1 MSNVYVYDITAEDI
15 YSEEDFGFIASSPSV
30 SEDYQQISSASAT
43 SEDWFAITSTFTQ
56 IPFGS
61 IGNISGT
68 AEERSSNKFDA
79 SGTIQVSKTLDE
91 NVTFTW
97 AGTGTLFEIGNGLER
112 SLSPYVSSGTVRIE
126 GDNTLVSFS
135 ANPPED
141 TQLFSF
147 SGTGIE
153 KDVDSYVGIGTATI
167 YGIPLVYPEVDYTP
181 HYGIDQNIGIGTTG
195 IQISGGATPKSINS
209 WVGLGT
215 FSALS
220 GAAESITKVYDDYD
234 SIIIEYDDWGLLTET
249 PPYNG
254 FFDWGLVSIPNDGG
268 EAWGPIVGYG
278 SSTLYPFGL
287 FNISGA
293 AIQSATIGNYSGR
306 GNINIIGIGS
316 ETIQY
321 QTIKVY
327 GTDFVTGW
335 VDTGILSPNFTDQW
349 KLRCNATGFGGPSN
363 GTYRVVD
370 NYVVTYAANASSIVA
385 LNYWISNAVVGS
397 RDYVN
402 FDIGPASKWSS
413 GYVVSTTT
421 PITSFSQLTEDYS
434 YATFSIGGEVGFVF
448 RLPDYVQETSGTLGN
463 INLLNASI
471 KLSGNLVHPNID
483 YTPHYGIEKN
493 IGIGT
498 TGIRISGTGL
508 DAYSAQTPENTQL
521 FTFSGNGIEKDV
533 DSYVGIGTL
542 LLSGTIVEK
551 NTESYVGLGTATVFG
566 TALESYSAN
575 TPDNTQLFSFS
586 GTGLEAYSAQTPED
600 TQLFSFSGELLHP
613 DIDYTPH
620 YGIDRNIGVGTTGI
634 QLSGFT
640 RNYSN
645 RYPGPGGG
653 LPDNA
658 GIGTFRFDQTNN
670 TAKYGVLTPYA
681 GSGLFEFLG
690 TAYES
695 FSITTYNGSGQLNIL
710 GIASTKRIKLYQYS
724 GDGQDPIVISEQ
736 TNPITEK
743 VVYAYSGS
751 GIVTISENL
760 YFTKTNS
767 YNGSGSISN
776 LSGASESL
784 SAQTPENTILYAV
797 SGSASESFIAQ
808 TPETEVLYTFD
819 GTLVERKTNS
829 YGGTGTLSITGTAT
843 AKESPNPPASGV
855 FRFVSHTVDHSYDTC
870 DSEEFTCDYQDSA
883 FIKFIAN
890 PPENT
895 ILFNFYGSAQTE
907 ERSIYTYGGSGFEN
921 FYGTYTNLK
930 RSYAES
936 GIGTIFAFT
945 SGIEK
950 DIDSYVGSGSLFAV
964 SGGSQSYSAQTPEG
978 TILLQI
984 SGSAT
989 TRIES
994 EYLYVGIGNIA
1005 ISGSATTREFAVYPT
1020 SSGGTITISGELI
1033 HPNIKFIPAP
1043 SGSGTLV
1050 IVGDSNN
1057 SLTKRYTQTSGTLF
1071 GLSSGLES
1079 YSRTPYIGVGTMYIS
1094 DSYAITIDNPYQI
1107 PRTYVSII

>member
-1 MSNVYVYDITAEDI
+1 MSNVYVYDITATDI

-30 SEDYQQISSASAT
+30 SEDYQQISSASTT
-43 SEDWFAITSTFTQ
+43 SEDWFVITSTFTQ

-68 AEERSSNKFDA
+68 AEEGSSNKFDA

-126 GDNTLVSFS
+126 SGRTLLGSSIGNFSNNQITFDSDQITFDTGDSYAYGALVSFS

-147 SGTGIE
+147 SGTAIE

-167 YGIPLVYPEVDYTP
+167 YGIPLVHPEVDYTP

-195 IQISGGATPKSINS
+195 IQISGRATPKSINS

-234 SIIIEYDDWGLLTET
+234 SIIIEYDDWGLLTGT

-287 FNISGA
+287 FTISGLST
-293 AIQSATIGNYSGR
+293 QSFAKGPYR
-306 GNINIIGIGS
+306 GNSPIYTLSGVASTREIV
-316 ETIQY
+316 
-321 QTIKVY
+321 VY
-327 GTDFVTGW
+327 GYYG
-335 VDTGILSPNFTDQW
+335 DQ
-349 KLRCNATGFGGPSN
+349 KNPG
-363 GTYRVVD
+363 
-370 NYVVTYAANASSIVA
+370 
-385 LNYWISNAVVGS
+385 
-397 RDYVN
+397 
-402 FDIGPASKWSS
+402 
-413 GYVVSTTT
+413 
-421 PITSFSQLTEDYS
+421 
-434 YATFSIGGEVGFVF
+434 
-448 RLPDYVQETSGTLGN
+448 TSGVITLS
-463 INLLNASI
+463 A
-471 KLSGNLVHPNID
+471 NLVHPNID
-483 YTPHYGIEKN
+483 YTPHYGIDQN

-498 TGIRISGTGL
+498 TGIQISGTGL
-508 DAYSAQTPENTQL
+508 EAYSAQTPENTQL
-521 FTFSGNGIEKDV
+521 FSFSGAGIEKDV

-542 LLSGTIVEK
+542 LISGTIVEK
-551 NTESYVGLGTATVFG
+551 TTDSYVGLGTATVFG

-575 TPDNTQLFSFS
+575 TPENTQLFSFS
-586 GTGLEAYSAQTPED
+586 GTGLEAYSAQTPEN

-620 YGIDRNIGVGTTGI
+620 YGIDKNIGIGTTGI

-690 TAYES
+690 TGYES

-776 LSGASESL
+776 LSGASEAL
-784 SAQTPENTILYAV
+784 SAQTPENTILYSV
-797 SGSASESFIAQ
+797 SGSASEAYIAQ
-808 TPETEVLYTFD
+808 TPETEVLYTFN
-819 GTLVERKTNS
+819 GTLDERKTNS
-829 YGGTGTLSITGTAT
+829 YDGTGTVSITGTAT
-843 AKESPNPPASGV
+843 TKESPNPPSSGI

-895 ILFNFYGSAQTE
+895 VLFNFYGSAQTE
-907 ERSIYTYGGSGFEN
+907 ERAIYTYGGSGSEN

-936 GIGTIFAFT
+936 GIGTIFTFT

-994 EYLYVGIGNIA
+994 EYLYVGIGNIQ
-1005 ISGSATTREFAVYPT
+1005 ISGSASTREFAVYST
-1020 SSGGTITISGELI
+1020 SSVGTITISGELVY
-1033 HPNIKFIPAP
+1033 PNIKFIPAP
-1043 SGSGTLV
+1043 AGSGTLT
-1050 IVGDSNN
+1050 IIGDSNN
-1057 SLTKRYTQTSGTLF
+1057 SLTKRYTQTFGTLF
-1071 GLSSGLES
+1071 GLSGGLES
-1079 YSRTPYIGVGTMYIS
+1079 YSRTPYIGVGTIYIS